1 MVYTNPLRRCGMFR
15 KTGYALILSF
25 LFISYSFAGSFEGI
39 EDRIRNSDA
48 IIVAEVTKI
57 IEGGVTIK
65 VVDVLKGDKNAKN
78 IKRLGGDIFNEQEN
92 QLFKVKEKAILF
104 IGEIHDDIGVL
115 YGQEKGKLPYN
126 PNELKGY
133 KTTISLLIEMDKTE
147 NKAKKTEL
155 LKKLMSSSEIGKYIA
170 LGEIYLR
177 SSDYNIEGLKGLV
190 KPSLESKNPDIKKR
204 AIMAYCRI
212 FDVKAQG
219 YSKDRELMQMLV
231 RALEDPNKEVRTNA
245 ITQLK
250 NRTKTDMGFD
260 METEDNSKNKKVIER
275 WKKWIQEGMPEKTL
289 ETEFEE

>member
-1 MVYTNPLRRCGMFR
+1 MSR
-15 KTGYALILSF
+15 KRNFGLIL
-25 LFISYSFAGSFEGI
+25 LFSLISYSLSAGSFDGI
-39 EDRIRNSDA
+39 EDRIRSSDA
-48 IIVAEVTKI
+48 IITAEITKI
-57 IEGGVTIK
+57 IEGGVMIK
-65 VVDVLKGDKNAKN
+65 VGDVLKGDKSVKN
-78 IKRLGGDIFNEQEN
+78 IKRLGGDVFNEQEN
-92 QLFKVKEKAILF
+92 NLFKVKEKAILF

-115 YGQEKGKLPYN
+115 YGQEKGKLPFN

-133 KTTISLLIEMDKTE
+133 KSTISLLMDIDKSE

-155 LKKLMSSSEIGKYIA
+155 LKKLMGSSDIGRYIA

-177 SSDYNIEGLKGLV
+177 SSDYNIEGLKALV
-190 KPSLESKNPDIKKR
+190 KPALESKNPDIKKR

-219 YSKDRELMQMLV
+219 YSKDKELMQVLV
-231 RALEDPNKEVRTNA
+231 KGLEDPSKDVRTNA

-260 METEDNSKNKKVIER
+260 AESEDNNKNKKAVER